1 MIMVKYIEEG
11 DIFKVSGVSSYAHGC
26 NCAGAMGKGIA
37 VQFKEKYPEMYK
49 MYNKLCKSGE
59 YAPGDVFA
67 YNHGNGYVYNL
78 GTQETW
84 RTKAK
89 LEYIKSS
96 LEKMLSLATEAGV
109 SSIAMPAI
117 GAGLGGLKWADV
129 KEEIERASRLYP
141 EIDLY
146 VVEKY
151 KPT

>member
-1 MIMVKYIEEG
+1 
-11 DIFKVSGVSSYAHGC
+11 
-26 NCAGAMGKGIA
+26 
-37 VQFKEKYPEMYK
+37 MYK

-117 GAGLGGLKWADV
+117 GAGLGGLKWADAV
-129 KEEIERASRLYP
+129 
-141 EIDLY
+141 
-146 VVEKY
+146 
-151 KPT
+151 T

>member
-1 MIMVKYIEEG
+1 MRGFVKLLLVLLPFFAE
-11 DIFKVSGVSSYAHGC
+11 
-26 NCAGAMGKGIA
+26 
-37 VQFKEKYPEMYK
+37 
-49 MYNKLCKSGE
+49 
-59 YAPGDVFA
+59 APGDVFA

-129 KEEIERASRLYP
+129 KEAIESASRLYP